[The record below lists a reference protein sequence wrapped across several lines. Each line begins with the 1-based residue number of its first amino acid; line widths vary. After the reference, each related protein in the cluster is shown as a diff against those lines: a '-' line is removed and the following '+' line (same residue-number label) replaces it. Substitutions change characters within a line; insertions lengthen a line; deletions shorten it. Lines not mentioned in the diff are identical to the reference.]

1 MRWLFEAFLNYAKFS
16 GRARRKEYWG
26 YFITQFC
33 MFSVCLTIDIYNHGF
48 PSFDILHYPVTV
60 TWLLISIVPTFG
72 VGVRRL
78 HDLNLSGWWLIFG
91 AIPGVALVIFFIA
104 LFRGT
109 KGTNRYGCD
118 PIGIFSRG
126 I

>member
-1 MRWLFEAFLNYAKFS
+1 MKWLFEAFLNYAKFS

-26 YFITQFC
+26 YCIMQFC
-33 MFSVCLTIDIYNHGF
+33 VFSACIVIDVYRYGDVPLD
-48 PSFDILHYPVTV
+48 PSNYPVTAS
-60 TWLLISIVPTFG
+60 WFLISIVPTFG

-78 HDLNLSGWWLIFG
+78 HDLNLSGWWLLIG
-91 AIPGVALVIFFIA
+91 AIPGVALILMFGA

-118 PIGIFSRG
+118 PIGIFGRG